1 MNDMNLM
8 LCVASYPDA
17 TSAKEDFDAL
27 KAAQG
32 ADLAVVG
39 AVVMSRS
46 ADGTV
51 DVLEKGTG
59 QIGAG
64 SVIGGSV
71 GVLVGLFAPPLLAA
85 TAIGAG
91 IGAVV
96 GELTKK
102 HQEKKLGAELEEY
115 LPPDS
120 SAIVVVLDDLYLD
133 RVERSLTRADKRI
146 AKAVDSEDYDKLQKA
161 LEKSEAEV
169 QGAVES

>member
-1 MNDMNLM
+1 MNLV
-8 LCVASYPDA
+8 LYVASYADA
-17 TSAKEDFDAL
+17 TSAKEDFESL
-27 KAAQG
+27 EAAQG

-51 DVLEKGTG
+51 DVLEKGAG
-59 QIGAG
+59 QVGAG
-64 SVIGGSV
+64 SLIGGSV

-85 TAIGAG
+85 TALGAG

-102 HQEKKLGAELEEY
+102 HQEKRLGAELEEY
-115 LPPDS
+115 LPPNS
-120 SAIVVVLDDLYLD
+120 SAIVVVVDNLYLD
-133 RVERSLTRADKRI
+133 RIERSLVRADKRI
-146 AKAVDSEDYDKLQKA
+146 SKAVDSGDYDKLRKA
-161 LEKSEAEV
+161 LEKSETEV